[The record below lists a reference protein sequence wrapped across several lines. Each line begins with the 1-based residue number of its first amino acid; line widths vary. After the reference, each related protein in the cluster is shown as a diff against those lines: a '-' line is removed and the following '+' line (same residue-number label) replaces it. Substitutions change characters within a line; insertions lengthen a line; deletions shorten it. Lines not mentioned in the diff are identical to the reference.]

1 MPEPIETITK
11 LAGNNSSIEN
21 GFTKNTKQ
29 NSKSQNKLQKFFNL
43 FKRNN
48 ESSNGQFKIKSIKQ
62 DSDQQLTLFNGGK
75 LRKSIKNL
83 SDFATSRKS
92 PELTSSSSA
101 AGGISIN
108 PSNTQSTNRID
119 LPLLSNSNNNNSNF
133 TSSKTLPTKLKSNS
147 SSSTQSISPSINGST
162 KAIITPKYL
171 HFHKLVTFKNWS
183 YLFDS
188 MNNHACMLGVKLNL
202 AKLPKFNKIIFNYIE
217 STKHKLEL
225 IKQQQKAQA
234 LQQQQ
239 LQHQMMLQQRMN
251 QVNSMNGNHL
261 RRPVHVCPA
270 SRLDCSIDN
279 PCSFCYNN
287 NMHLSENIILK
298 NNMARSN
305 QLNGNAYNQYSY
317 NNNNININNN
327 MNGNGRREYTYKNN
341 DKIYEDEIATFHHI

>member
-1 MPEPIETITK
+1 MPEPIETLTK
-11 LAGNNSSIEN
+11 LSGNSPSIEN
-21 GFTKNTKQ
+21 GFSKNTKQ

-48 ESSNGQFKIKSIKQ
+48 EPSNGQFKVKSIKQ

-83 SDFATSRKS
+83 IDFASSRKS

-101 AGGISIN
+101 AGISIN

-119 LPLLSNSNNNNSNF
+119 LPQLNNNNNSNF

-147 SSSTQSISPSINGST
+147 SSSTQSINPSINGTS
-162 KAIITPKYL
+162 KAIITPRYL
-171 HFHKLVTFKNWS
+171 HFHKLVTFKSWS

-188 MNNHACMLGVKLNL
+188 MNHHACMLGVKLNL

-225 IKQQQKAQA
+225 IKQQQKAQV

-239 LQHQMMLQQRMN
+239 LQHQMIMQQRMN
-251 QVNSMNGNHL
+251 QANNMNGSHL
-261 RRPVHVCPA
+261 RRPVHVCRA

-279 PCSFCYNN
+279 PCNFCYNN
-287 NMHLSENIILK
+287 NIHLSENIILK
-298 NNMARSN
+298 NNLARSN
-305 QLNGNAYNQYSY
+305 QLNGNIYNQYSY
-317 NNNNININNN
+317 NNNNINGNN
-327 MNGNGRREYTYKNN
+327 RREYAYKNN
-341 DKIYEDEIATFHHI
+341 DKIYEDEITAFHHI